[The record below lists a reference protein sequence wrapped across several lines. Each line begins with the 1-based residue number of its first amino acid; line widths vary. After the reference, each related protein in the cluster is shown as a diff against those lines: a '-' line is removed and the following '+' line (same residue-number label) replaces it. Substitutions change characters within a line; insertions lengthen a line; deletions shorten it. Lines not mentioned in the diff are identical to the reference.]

1 MNYSAI
7 IIDDEKNAI
16 DTIEILLN
24 NQFKQ
29 ITICTKAKRIEE
41 AVEAILRD
49 KPDIVFLDIN
59 SRREV
64 VLR

>member
-24 NQFKQ
+24 NQFQQ
-29 ITICTKAKRIEE
+29 INICAKAKRIEE
-41 AVEAILRD
+41 AVEAIHRD
-49 KPDIVFLDIN
+49 KPDIVF
-59 SRREV
+59 
-64 VLR
+64 